1 MADRSELSLF
11 RCAAG
16 LTALE
21 VVRLLKPHFPL
32 IDKTVIS
39 KAEHGDLYGVELN
52 RKAWEIL
59 KEAYPVACNKAK
71 NKAQKRKA
79 DRHKK
84 TRRLS
89 VRLSEDRFLELQ
101 QRMQAEGLTAQE
113 FLERELERIATAPFG
128 EPRNDGGSVGGADGS
143 GAPGGER
150 VDRRLWRR
158 KGDERVAA
166 VEKIEDQRKPEVFF
180 RVPQQDHALRECQQQ
195 PPCVPPLKGGGL
207 AGGADGLGVPG
218 GHALRI
224 TAHNAPG
231 WQHRGPLVIAPT
243 GADGGADG

>member
-1 MADRSELSLF
+1 MAERSELSIF

-52 RKAWEIL
+52 HKAWEIL
-59 KEAYPVACNKAK
+59 KEVYPIAYNKAK

-89 VRLSEDRFLELQ
+89 VRLSEDRFLQLQ
-101 QRMQAEGLTAQE
+101 QQMQAEGLTAQE
-113 FLERELERIATAPFG
+113 FLERVLGRIATAPFG
-128 EPRNDGGSVGGADGS
+128 EPRNDSASFGSADGS
-143 GAPGGER
+143 
-150 VDRRLWRR
+150 
-158 KGDERVAA
+158 
-166 VEKIEDQRKPEVFF
+166 
-180 RVPQQDHALRECQQQ
+180 
-195 PPCVPPLKGGGL
+195 
-207 AGGADGLGVPG
+207 GVPG

-224 TAHNAPG
+224 TVHNAPG
-231 WQHRGPLVIAPT
+231 WQHHGPLVIAPT

>member
-1 MADRSELSLF
+1 MAERSELSLF

-52 RKAWEIL
+52 PKAWDIL
-59 KEAYPVACNKAK
+59 KEVYPIAYNKAI

-89 VRLSEDRFLELQ
+89 VRLSEERFLMLQ
-101 QRMQAEGLTAQE
+101 QQMQAEGITAQE
-113 FLERELERIATAPFG
+113 FLERVLEGA
-128 EPRNDGGSVGGADGS
+128 EDLSVPS
-143 GAPGGER
+143 
-150 VDRRLWRR
+150 
-158 KGDERVAA
+158 
-166 VEKIEDQRKPEVFF
+166 
-180 RVPQQDHALRECQQQ
+180 
-195 PPCVPPLKGGGL
+195 
-207 AGGADGLGVPG
+207 

-224 TAHNAPG
+224 TVHNAPG
-231 WQHRGPLVIAPT
+231 WQHHGPLVIAPT
-243 GADGGADG
+243 EDDGGANG

>member
-1 MADRSELSLF
+1 MAERSELSLF

-52 RKAWEIL
+52 RKAWKIL
-59 KEAYPVACNKAK
+59 QEAYPIAYNKAK

-89 VRLSEDRFLELQ
+89 VRLSEEQFSVLQ
-101 QRMQAEGLTAQE
+101 QRMQADGLTAQE
-113 FLERELERIATAPFG
+113 FLERVL
-128 EPRNDGGSVGGADGS
+128 GSIGGANG
-143 GAPGGER
+143 
-150 VDRRLWRR
+150 
-158 KGDERVAA
+158 
-166 VEKIEDQRKPEVFF
+166 
-180 RVPQQDHALRECQQQ
+180 
-195 PPCVPPLKGGGL
+195 
-207 AGGADGLGVPG
+207 
-218 GHALRI
+218 
-224 TAHNAPG
+224 
-231 WQHRGPLVIAPT
+231 
-243 GADGGADG
+243 

>member
-1 MADRSELSLF
+1 MAERSELSLF

-52 RKAWEIL
+52 RKAWETL

-89 VRLSEDRFLELQ
+89 VRLSEERFLELQ
-101 QRMQAEGLTAQE
+101 QQMQAEGLTAQE
-113 FLERELERIATAPFG
+113 FLERELGRIATAPLG
-128 EPRNDGGSVGGADGS
+128 EPRNDRGSDVEAS
-143 GAPGGER
+143 C
-150 VDRRLWRR
+150 DR
-158 KGDERVAA
+158 ES
-166 VEKIEDQRKPEVFF
+166 
-180 RVPQQDHALRECQQQ
+180 QQQ
-195 PPCVPPLKGGGL
+195 PPCVPPLKGGGIV
-207 AGGADGLGVPG
+207 GGADGFGVPG

-224 TAHNAPG
+224 TVHNAPG
-231 WQHRGPLVIAPT
+231 WQHHGPLVIAPT
-243 GADGGADG
+243 EGDGGGADG

>member
-1 MADRSELSLF
+1 MAERSELSLF

-21 VVRLLKPHFPL
+21 VVGLLKPHFPL

-59 KEAYPVACNKAK
+59 KEAYPVAYNKAK

-89 VRLSEDRFLELQ
+89 VRLSEDRFSVLQ
-101 QRMQAEGLTAQE
+101 QQMQAEGLTAQE
-113 FLERELERIATAPFG
+113 FLERELERIATAPIRK
-128 EPRNDGGSVGGADGS
+128 PRNDGGSIGS
-143 GAPGGER
+143 
-150 VDRRLWRR
+150 
-158 KGDERVAA
+158 
-166 VEKIEDQRKPEVFF
+166 
-180 RVPQQDHALRECQQQ
+180 
-195 PPCVPPLKGGGL
+195 
-207 AGGADGLGVPG
+207 ADGLGVPS
-218 GHALRI
+218 GHALRDGN
-224 TAHNAPG
+224 T
-231 WQHRGPLVIAPT
+231 RGCART

>member
-1 MADRSELSLF
+1 MAERSELSLF

-52 RKAWEIL
+52 PKAWKIL

-89 VRLSEDRFLELQ
+89 VRLSEERFLELQ
-101 QRMQAEGLTAQE
+101 QQMQAEGLTAQE
-113 FLERELERIATAPFG
+113 FLERVLGRIATAPFW
-128 EPRNDGGSVGGADGS
+128 EPRNDRGSDGGADGS
-143 GAPGGER
+143 G
-150 VDRRLWRR
+150 
-158 KGDERVAA
+158 
-166 VEKIEDQRKPEVFF
+166 
-180 RVPQQDHALRECQQQ
+180 VPS
-195 PPCVPPLKGGGL
+195 
-207 AGGADGLGVPG
+207 

-224 TAHNAPG
+224 TVHNAPG
-231 WQHRGPLVIAPT
+231 WQHHGPLVIAPT
-243 GADGGADG
+243 EGDGGGADG